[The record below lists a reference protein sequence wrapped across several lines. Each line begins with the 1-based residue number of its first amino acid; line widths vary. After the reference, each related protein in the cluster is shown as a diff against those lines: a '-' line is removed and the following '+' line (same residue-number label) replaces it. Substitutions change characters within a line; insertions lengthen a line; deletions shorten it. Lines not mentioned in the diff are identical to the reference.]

1 MVAGGVSG
9 VNLAQ
14 YVLLCV
20 LTLTPP
26 KSNINPCETFQHP
39 MLDNQR
45 SRVTRIFPGIHY
57 AWIIIAIAG
66 FMHMAGGSV
75 RQAFGVLIVPLQQD
89 MGWSPASISLGY
101 ALASIVGA
109 VLAPLSGMATD
120 RFGPRKVMIA
130 GIFFFFGGAII
141 TGAASEVWHLWISY
155 GIFLGV
161 AQACFSVPILTAA
174 NTWFRTRLG
183 FGVGLLQAAHGLG
196 PAIMA
201 VFLSA
206 LIAALTWKTAFWLIG
221 VSGSIAMIGLMLF
234 FRNDPSHVGLRPYG
248 TPSNE
253 KAPKKS
259 NPDEARQR
267 AKVFLMS
274 MQKTNAF
281 WQLVVVHFFGCV
293 GHAIVIIY
301 VIPIAVAAGVNVVS
315 AAGILSTLMG
325 VSVLTR
331 FLTPVVADYLGAK
344 RAMAT
349 MFVLQGLPVL
359 MLFWTHEL
367 WQFYLFAVIFGVGY
381 GGEGSAFP
389 IINRQ
394 YFGRGPMGRSFG
406 WQQAGAGT
414 GMAVGAWI
422 GGVFYVMSGSYDIT
436 IILSVA
442 MSFTGA
448 AVILTMPTTA
458 RLLIPNWEDS
468 LSPNLQP
475 GTTRPVGTGG

>member
-1 MVAGGVSG
+1 
-9 VNLAQ
+9 
-14 YVLLCV
+14 
-20 LTLTPP
+20 
-26 KSNINPCETFQHP
+26 
-39 MLDNQR
+39 
-45 SRVTRIFPGIHY
+45 
-57 AWIIIAIAG
+57 
-66 FMHMAGGSV
+66 
-75 RQAFGVLIVPLQQD
+75 
-89 MGWSPASISLGY
+89 
-101 ALASIVGA
+101 
-109 VLAPLSGMATD
+109 
-120 RFGPRKVMIA
+120 
-130 GIFFFFGGAII
+130 
-141 TGAASEVWHLWISY
+141 
-155 GIFLGV
+155 
-161 AQACFSVPILTAA
+161 
-174 NTWFRTRLG
+174 
-183 FGVGLLQAAHGLG
+183 
-196 PAIMA
+196 
-201 VFLSA
+201 
-206 LIAALTWKTAFWLIG
+206 
-221 VSGSIAMIGLMLF
+221 
-234 FRNDPSHVGLRPYG
+234 
-248 TPSNE
+248 
-253 KAPKKS
+253 
-259 NPDEARQR
+259 
-267 AKVFLMS
+267 
-274 MQKTNAF
+274 
-281 WQLVVVHFFGCV
+281 VHFFGCV

-442 MSFTGA
+442 MSLTGA